1 MSTINKL
8 INEAISASLNQ
19 SGNLRIFEIPRNVV
33 NALVG
38 RSVSIVNNFK
48 NSSKIQDLAKKVLS
62 QVTDPK
68 NQKLHILEFIVDNPD
83 KELYFNMPVGVSEDG
98 SVSSSEESIKT
109 VIEEF
114 FKFIKNEV
122 ESYVKKSAGNDF
134 KNEIWFTD
142 TYGRGP
148 AYEEVAPESYDE
160 MTADIAIDSV
170 LKGKPASIRF
180 CVNGFTDDQSMT
192 LIRLTPPVGLDSF
205 TDSHWA
211 KKVFGDVNGYED
223 FVQEWKKE
231 IAG

>member
-1 MSTINKL
+1 MSTTNKL

-19 SGNLRIFEIPRNVV
+19 SGNRLRTLDVPRKL
-33 NALVG
+33 ALVG
-38 RSVSIVNNFK
+38 RSVSVVNNFK

-68 NQKLHILEFIVDNPD
+68 NQKLRILEFIVDNPA

-98 SVSSSEESIKT
+98 SVSSAEENIKT

-114 FKFIKNEV
+114 FKFFESEV
-122 ESYVKKSAGNDF
+122 EGYMKAKGANF
-134 KNEIWFTD
+134 KHEIWFTD
-142 TYGRGP
+142 TYGPGP

-160 MTADIAIDSV
+160 MTAGIAIDSV

-192 LIRLTPPVGLDSF
+192 LIRLAPPVSLDSF
-205 TDSHWA
+205 TDSRWA

-223 FVQEWKKE
+223 FVQEWKK
-231 IAG
+231 ASNA